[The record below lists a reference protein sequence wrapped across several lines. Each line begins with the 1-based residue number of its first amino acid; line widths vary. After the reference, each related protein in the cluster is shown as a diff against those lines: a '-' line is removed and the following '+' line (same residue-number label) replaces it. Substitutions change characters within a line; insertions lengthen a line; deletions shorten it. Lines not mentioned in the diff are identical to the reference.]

1 MDMELLIQDLLASG
15 VLRSPAIVAAFR
27 AIDRKDFVRPEYITE
42 AYLDTAL
49 PIGFEQTI
57 SQPTTVAYMLELL
70 DAKLGD
76 RILDVGSGSGWTTAL
91 LAHITGTTGEVFGVE
106 RIPELVAFGNANLAK
121 YSFPHAH
128 IARASTML
136 GLPEKSPFDRIL
148 VSAASPELPLELV
161 AQMALGGTLVIPI
174 GTSLVQIKKSRDGE
188 ITSSEHSGFVFVPLI
203 P

>member
-1 MDMELLIQDLLASG
+1 MKLLIRDLLATG
-15 VLRSPAIVAAFR
+15 VLRSPAIIAAFR
-27 AIDRKDFVRPEYITE
+27 AIDRKDFVRPEYLTE

-70 DAKLGD
+70 DAKPGD

-91 LAHITGTTGEVFGVE
+91 LAHIAGTAGEVFGVE
-106 RIPELVAFGNANLAK
+106 RIPELVDFGSTNLIK
-121 YSFPHAH
+121 YSFPRAHLTHAD
-128 IARASTML
+128 TTL

-161 AQMALGGTLVIPI
+161 AQLALGGTLVIPI
-174 GTSLVQIKKSRDGE
+174 GTSLIKIQKNRDGD
-188 ITSSEHSGFVFVPLI
+188 ITSSEHPGFVFVPLI